1 MSKKTKTKQ
10 DDFFTNREDLKDH
23 IHDIHNFIRNNGA
36 GYGQTGMKIF
46 SIFYGL
52 KLIQP
57 FLDEL
62 KISKQQKEDLK
73 FDNLL
78 SKSENDIV
86 THIDKNILNTLS
98 NLRNS
103 TDKKI
108 SDIGRFLFYEIPKNL
123 KGEFWIELI
132 GKIKVIPVGYTD
144 GKVNLSG
151 KVYEYF
157 VGRDKTAIS
166 EMGAYFTDR
175 HITEFLLNKI
185 NPQLDE
191 KNNIPTMIDPFGGS
205 GGFTLGYAN
214 YLRENFSEIDW
225 TKNVD
230 NIYHFDMEENVV
242 NMTGLEMF
250 AITNVLPK
258 INDFNYKRVNSFSH
272 EFPTNKESYQKY
284 DCVISN
290 PPYGGDKLNESA
302 KEKRRKETI
311 NHLKTI
317 FGADELK
324 ENKQYKCLVEE
335 SKKYKEDNDHKVTLS
350 ICSKRINEF
359 AKKFNIEEKKAN
371 DKEACSLILLMDL
384 VEKNGLCCAVLKEG
398 VFFDNSY
405 SELRKVLIDN
415 FNVTDIVSIPQT
427 AFEGTNTKTSAIIF
441 YNNGKTK
448 KIKFTELVVEKA
460 KENIFEIDDKGWY
473 QLLTT
478 KGEITKVYEKLKSTV
493 KYSELNEPT
502 LIKNKK
508 GEEIERFDYSL
519 DYKKYLKEDT
529 FCPEGYELKKIGDYL
544 EFKPKSKRAAS
555 FANETG
561 KFKFYTSSDKI
572 KKCDECDFK
581 DEQLKIIFGTGGTG
595 SLFLNNKFS
604 CSADNL
610 VCTTKDD
617 KLSEY
622 IFNYIQNNWNNFTY
636 RLFNGSTLGHINKDG
651 LSNYQIP
658 IPKDLNKLKS
668 QLDKVQKLHKQISDD
683 TELIPQKEK
692 EICELIKKMISEGKK
707 GVDYEEYKLGDLCIV
722 KAGPYVKNYE
732 SGNIPIIGGGE
743 VSNYTNKFSHENDWV
758 IHKDGVSDKIISFIK
773 GQFLLN
779 HHGWCMNINEKVKN
793 IVSKNYIGYYIK
805 MNTQEYLFTLNG
817 SNQKGLNQET
827 FYNFKI
833 KVPTSSTMKKYNFEK
848 LFNEVD
854 QIKERL
860 EATKKEHE
868 KEVKVLMKPF
878 ENNTDIKEIQIDNS
892 EITTTIKKK
901 SSKKNNES
909 IDN

>member
-214 YLRENFSEIDW
+214 HLREKFSEIDW